1 MEKKEYT
8 YHNIIW
14 YMVLFSIL
22 GLLIETIY
30 CFATTGIL
38 ESRKGLILGPF
49 CPIYGIGAALF
60 IIILSEYKESKVK
73 LFIMGAISGT
83 IFEYICSY
91 VLQVVYGS
99 MFWDYSYTTYQ
110 INGRVSL
117 TYSVFWGILAV
128 LLIRFIKPYFDKI
141 IDKIPTKPWDKVIT
155 IFLIIDVILTVF
167 SISLYMNRA
176 EKRYK
181 NEQINETILDKIFND
196 DVISFA
202 FPNLRLTDEYGN
214 KIMVKDIE

>member
-60 IIILSEYKESKVK
+60 IIILSEYEESKVK

-128 LLIRFIKPYFDKI
+128 LLIQFIKPYFDKI